1 MELRE
6 TPEYNVGKLEGFDE
20 GYQKAAVEY
29 SRLVKNLVKS
39 IEAKMEVEKDGQKGV
54 SDNGKKG

>member
-29 SRLVKNLVKS
+29 SRLVKNLINAIAVMWKNM
-39 IEAKMEVEKDGQKGV
+39 KDEKEGMSKDA
-54 SDNGKKG
+54 KKG